1 MLKLRFFL
9 IIALIICN
17 SICSFS
23 ADEDDDSEE
32 EDNPD
37 KILLPLDFETK
48 SNLAAILS
56 RD

>member
-37 KILLPLDFETK
+37 KILLSLDFETK
-48 SNLAAILS
+48 SNLAALLS